1 MDNMGS
7 CVPRVDGILES
18 LPLQNHGAVEAA
30 MAILSPVRGFCRRGA
45 SRVMVA
51 KVPNPAMVTHS
62 SCARVSAI
70 VEKTADAQHRQ
81 RIGRDLRRSSR
92 GFEQVEIP
100 LTRRGVRHFAKS

>member
-45 SRVMVA
+45 SRAMVA
-51 KVPNPAMVTHS
+51 KVPNPAMVTRLVREGVGDS
-62 SCARVSAI
+62 REDGRCA
-70 VEKTADAQHRQ
+70 T
-81 RIGRDLRRSSR
+81 
-92 GFEQVEIP
+92 
-100 LTRRGVRHFAKS
+100 